1 MYRHGAT
8 SLTGPVSSARVWW
21 TVPTEASEATENWTM
36 APPPPSAAE
45 EIRHDLVARIRREIA
60 AGTYE
65 TPDKL
70 EAALARLLIQL

>member
-21 TVPTEASEATENWTM
+21 TVPTESYEAAENRTM
-36 APPPPSAAE
+36 APLPSAAE
-45 EIRHDLVARIRREIA
+45 EIRHDLVARVRREIA

-70 EAALARLLIQL
+70 EAALARLLMQL

>member
-8 SLTGPVSSARVWW
+8 SLTGPVSFTRLWW
-21 TVPTEASEATENWTM
+21 TVPTEAPEADENRTVP
-36 APPPPSAAE
+36 APRTAPDD
-45 EIRHDLVARIRREIA
+45 IRHDLVARVRREIA

-70 EAALARLLIQL
+70 ETALARLVNRL

>member
-8 SLTGPVSSARVWW
+8 NLTGPVSSARVWW
-21 TVPTEASEATENWTM
+21 TVPTDAYEAAENRTM
-36 APPPPSAAE
+36 SPPASAAE
-45 EIRHDLVARIRREIA
+45 EIRHDLVARVRREIA